1 MISAV
6 AMVLATV
13 GGLILAALAQSGW
26 PLARRLVAAYVEVF
40 RNTPLLIQIFIVYF
54 GLPQLGVKLS
64 PFLSGLAALVLSAAA
79 YNTEIFRA
87 GLEAVPHG
95 QFEAARSAGLGELQI
110 LRYVILPQAVRICFP
125 ALGNNLVSL
134 VKNSS
139 LVSTI
144 GMVELMF
151 VANDISF
158 NNFRTFEIYGTAAVM
173 YVVIVL
179 ALTRLLRAAEGR
191 PLDRPQCGPGDGLRG
206 LPAGGAADDPA
217 LRGAVHDPDQGHLAR
232 RHHRGVRADA
242 RRPGDDR
249 ADVPIL
255 RDLPDGGGD
264 LLRDLPPADPLRPA
278 RRGAPAP
285 TLKLGRELS
294 VRDSRETPELGEVE

>member
-1 MISAV
+1 LTAYGFEWAAVVRGLPYLLEGAGLTVLISSL
-6 AMVLATV
+6 AMVLALLL
-13 GGLILAALAQSGW
+13 GLALAAVSQVPGRA
-26 PLARRLVAAYVEVF
+26 PRRLVAAYVEVF

-64 PFLSGLAALVLSAAA
+64 PFLSGLAALVLYAAA

-95 QFEAARSAGLGELQI
+95 QFEAARSAGLSELQI
-110 LRYVILPQAVRICFP
+110 LRYVIVPQAVRISFP

-158 NNFRTFEIYGTAAVM
+158 NNFRTFEIYGAAAVM
-173 YVVIVL
+173 YVIIVL

-191 PLDRPQCGPGDGLRG
+191 
-206 LPAGGAADDPA
+206 
-217 LRGAVHDPDQGHLAR
+217 
-232 RHHRGVRADA
+232 
-242 RRPGDDR
+242 
-249 ADVPIL
+249 
-255 RDLPDGGGD
+255 
-264 LLRDLPPADPLRPA
+264 LLR
-278 RRGAPAP
+278 APA
-285 TLKLGRELS
+285 
-294 VRDSRETPELGEVE
+294 

>member
-1 MISAV
+1 MTAYGFEWAAIARGLPYLLEGAGLTVMISSV
-6 AMVLATV
+6 AMVLALV
-13 GGLILAALAQSGW
+13 LGLALAAISQAPG
-26 PLARRLVAAYVEVF
+26 PVARRLVAAYVEVF

-64 PFLSGLAALVLSAAA
+64 PFLSGLAALVLYAAA

-158 NNFRTFEIYGTAAVM
+158 NNFHTFEIYGTAAVM

-191 PLDRPQCGPGDGLRG
+191 
-206 LPAGGAADDPA
+206 
-217 LRGAVHDPDQGHLAR
+217 
-232 RHHRGVRADA
+232 
-242 RRPGDDR
+242 
-249 ADVPIL
+249 
-255 RDLPDGGGD
+255 
-264 LLRDLPPADPLRPA
+264 LLR
-278 RRGAPAP
+278 APA
-285 TLKLGRELS
+285 
-294 VRDSRETPELGEVE
+294 